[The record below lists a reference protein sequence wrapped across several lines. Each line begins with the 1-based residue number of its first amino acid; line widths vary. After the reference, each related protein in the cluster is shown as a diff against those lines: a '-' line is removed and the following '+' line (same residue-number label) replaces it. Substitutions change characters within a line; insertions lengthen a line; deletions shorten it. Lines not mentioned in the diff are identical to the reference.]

1 MNWYIAKI
9 VFQIISGEGDH
20 QPQFDEQ
27 LRLIGADDEHQALE
41 KAYQAGMQN
50 EDRFINNQKQI
61 VKWQF
66 VDVAEINLL
75 SDLTDGA
82 ELYYSIYEPADADNY
97 INWTHH
103 KAALLGRADHTI
115 ANLS

>member
-27 LRLIGADDEHQALE
+27 LRLINACDEQQALE

-50 EDRFINNQKQI
+50 EDSFINNQKQT

-66 VDVAEINLL
+66 IDVAEINRLA
-75 SDLTDGA
+75 DLIDGA
-82 ELYYSIYEPADADNY
+82 ELFYNIHEPADAERY
-97 INWTHH
+97 ITWTHH
-103 KAALLGRADHTI
+103 KAALLGRADQTI